1 MGKRDRS
8 IWDVLVILRV
18 ILYRSKLD
26 DPLRF
31 GRADDDCVVTTRT
44 TRTTT
49 TTNEGGTRLGYD
61 DDDERDDDDDDD
73 DAWGFVRTRIETP
86 GEGGGCWAATRG
98 CRRRRCAQQSD
109 GDEDADDAGEDG
121 GIDARREEWV

>member
-1 MGKRDRS
+1 MG
-8 IWDVLVILRV
+8 
-18 ILYRSKLD
+18 Y
-26 DPLRF
+26 
-31 GRADDDCVVTTRT
+31 DDDDGR
-44 TRTTT
+44 
-49 TTNEGGTRLGYD
+49 
-61 DDDERDDDDDDD
+61 DDDERDDERDDD